1 MSCARCKKGGM
12 FLDKCLACGLGYSA
26 PQSQRLLRTAKRASV
41 PRVSVAEPPAMR
53 TPIPVESFRYVL
65 KRVGSGAS
73 IRSACRE
80 LRQKGERA
88 PSPQRF
94 LAWCEKKAERW
105 EQYQRAKRLGI
116 ELLTDEMHAL
126 LDSAGDGTTDPA
138 MLNAQV
144 NKARAQ
150 VWGRQWTASKL
161 LPKVYGDKLQHEHTG
176 NVSITVDTG
185 VRRLA
190 HETVQVTDAAYR
202 VLDDDLGSELAQA
215 RAQAGRAMLEFE

>member
-1 MSCARCKKGGM
+1 
-12 FLDKCLACGLGYSA
+12 
-26 PQSQRLLRTAKRASV
+26 
-41 PRVSVAEPPAMR
+41 MR

-65 KRVGSGAS
+65 KRVGSGVS
-73 IRSACRE
+73 IRGACRE
-80 LRQKGERA
+80 LRSKGERA
-88 PSPQRF
+88 PSVQSF
-94 LAWCEKKAERW
+94 LRWCEKSPERM
-105 EQYQRAKRLGI
+105 EQYARAKRLGT
-116 ELLTDEMHAL
+116 EALVDEINDI
-126 LDSAGDGTTDPA
+126 LDQAGNGASDPA

-144 NKARAQ
+144 QKARAR
-150 VWGRQWTASKL
+150 VDARKWAASKL
-161 LPKVYGDKLQHEHTG
+161 LPKLYGDKLQHEHTG